1 MKNENEGHGKVTF
14 TFYNYLLKY
23 KIIYYPLFRYL
34 LFPCFSI
41 ILYVLYNY
49 LLDLLC
55 ILILLF

>member
-1 MKNENEGHGKVTF
+1 MKNENEGYGKVIF
-14 TFYNYLLKY
+14 IFYNYFLKY
-23 KIIYYPLFRYL
+23 KIIYYFLFRYL
-34 LFPCFSI
+34 LFLCFFI